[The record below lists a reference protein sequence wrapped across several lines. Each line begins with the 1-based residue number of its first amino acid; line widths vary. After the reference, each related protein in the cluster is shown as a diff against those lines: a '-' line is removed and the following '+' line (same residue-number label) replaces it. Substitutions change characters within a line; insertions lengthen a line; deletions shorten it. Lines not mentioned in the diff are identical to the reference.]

1 MKAFDFKVE
10 RWNIEE
16 ETGYKPLF
24 TFYEDF
30 SIAEPFGASAIEET
44 FDRTF
49 EERKGD
55 HKALTELVMALN
67 WKGGPNWRKSIPDFG
82 IRRITTPSLISK
94 ARNCSTSTGRQ
105 TNDPGKENPSNRFG
119 DSAQIPTTLKQS

>member
-1 MKAFDFKVE
+1 MKTYNLKVE
-10 RWNIEE
+10 KWNIEE

-49 EERKGD
+49 EEWKGD

-67 WKGGPNWRKSIPDFG
+67 WKVWILFERGSKLAEVYSRLWNKADNYAVSHLKGEELQYFYR
-82 IRRITTPSLISK
+82 TT
-94 ARNCSTSTGRQ
+94 
-105 TNDPGKENPSNRFG
+105 D
-119 DSAQIPTTLKQS
+119 